1 MGHRG
6 DFGETRG
13 FFGET
18 LPKKWL
24 VEPIEFCNYIYV
36 IYIGRLF
43 FKEKPP
49 YIVLQGFL
57 NIYKTKK
64 EGRTVYVLP

>member
-6 DFGETRG
+6 DFGETRGFFGETRGFFGETRG

-24 VEPIEFCNYIYV
+24 VEPIEFCNYIYYK
-36 IYIGRLF
+36 YI
-43 FKEKPP
+43 
-49 YIVLQGFL
+49 
-57 NIYKTKK
+57 
-64 EGRTVYVLP
+64 

>member
-1 MGHRG
+1 MGHRGDFGETRGDFGETRG

-36 IYIGRLF
+36 IYI
-43 FKEKPP
+43 
-49 YIVLQGFL
+49 
-57 NIYKTKK
+57 
-64 EGRTVYVLP
+64 

>member
-1 MGHRG
+1 MGHRGDFGETRGFFGETRGDFGETRG

-24 VEPIEFCNYIYV
+24 VEPIEFCNYIYYK
-36 IYIGRLF
+36 YI
-43 FKEKPP
+43 
-49 YIVLQGFL
+49 
-57 NIYKTKK
+57 
-64 EGRTVYVLP
+64 